1 MDAFRSAPLVAAAV
15 LACSNVPSS
24 TYVAYAAAD
33 NSAVLNA
40 DAVADDG
47 AAYPYREITIP
58 AGTALSLEMGSTVSS
73 RTSRVEQPVSA
84 TLRRPLIVR
93 GVTVVP
99 AGAAIGG
106 YVSQAQRSGRVK
118 GRARVGVRFT
128 TVRIGDTRYTIH
140 TAGITRLAP
149 ATKKKD
155 AMKIG
160 IGAGAGALVGA
171 LTGGKKGAAIGS
183 GIGGAG
189 GTALVL
195 STRGKEVSLGRG
207 AIVTT
212 RLSEPLTVRVR

>member
-1 MDAFRSAPLVAAAV
+1 
-15 LACSNVPSS
+15 
-24 TYVAYAAAD
+24 
-33 NSAVLNA
+33 
-40 DAVADDG
+40 
-47 AAYPYREITIP
+47 
-58 AGTALSLEMGSTVSS
+58 
-73 RTSRVEQPVSA
+73 
-84 TLRRPLIVR
+84 
-93 GVTVVP
+93 VTVVP

-195 STRGKEVSLGRG
+195 SRGGKEVALGRG